1 MPIYEFGLLFIVV
14 TLGLGYLLLADG
26 VLRGTSFFHRRQ
38 MDEERGRNVVRRL
51 FTSLDTLIVLAI
63 IVVIA
68 FLIFS
73 PLLSGTGELNR

>member
-26 VLRGTSFFHRRQ
+26 FLRGTSYFNRRQ
-38 MDEERGRNVVRRL
+38 MDEARGRSRVRRL

-63 IVVIA
+63 LLVIA
-68 FLIFS
+68 FLIFT
-73 PLLSGTGELNR
+73 PLVGGESELTR